1 MRALPFQPPPE
12 RLRLPVD
19 IAPRIIGILGFDG
32 VATLDFIG
40 PLEAF
45 KAARD
50 YDNYHRRRSCYEV
63 VILGLTNKT
72 FVSESGVVCQAERL
86 LAGISALDTLLIPGG
101 SGSRL
106 LEVKRQISAWL
117 RQHHEK
123 LRRVATVCTGLYPL
137 AESGLIDG
145 REVVTHWRCAREFA
159 QCFPALRVNETAS
172 FLQDG
177 RFYTA
182 GGGRAGMEMTLALI
196 NEDYGPQ
203 VAREVARE
211 FVLRL
216 KPSGAEQSLIFAPK
230 DQAESSERLLDLPAW
245 ILAHLD
251 GDLSVEALADKCAVC
266 PRHFSRLFKRVFSKT
281 PAEFVEQLRLGEA
294 RRRLLLP
301 DTTIKSVAEAVGFK
315 SADAFRR
322 AFERELKIS
331 PTTFRV
337 RFADAAAASS
347 GLRRSPGPTPLNQT
361 PTAKR
366 AARSIGA
373 RRRTHGL
380 RA

>member
-1 MRALPFQPPPE
+1 MRSLPFLVPPE

-19 IAPRIIGILGFDG
+19 IAPRVIGILGFDG
-32 VATLDFIG
+32 VAMLDFLG

-45 KAARD
+45 KAAHS
-50 YDNYHRRRSCYEV
+50 YDNYHRRRCCYEV
-63 VILGLTNKT
+63 VILSLTSKT
-72 FVSESGVVCQAERL
+72 FVSQSGVICQAQRL
-86 LAGISALDTLLIPGG
+86 LAGISTLDTLLIPGG

-106 LEVKRQISAWL
+106 VEVRRHISAWL
-117 RQHHEK
+117 RQHHESV
-123 LRRVATVCTGLYPL
+123 RRVAAVCTGLYPL
-137 AESGLIDG
+137 AESGLLEG

-159 QCFPALRVNETAS
+159 QRFPTLRVNEIAS

-182 GGGRAGMEMTLALI
+182 GGGRAAMEMTLALI
-196 NEDYGPQ
+196 NEDYGLQ

-251 GDLSVEALADKCAVC
+251 DKLSVEALADKCALC
-266 PRHFSRLFKRVFSKT
+266 PRHFSRLFKKVFRTT

-301 DTTIKSVAEAVGFK
+301 DATVKSVAEAVGFK

-322 AFERELKIS
+322 AFERALKIS
-331 PTTFRV
+331 PTTFRT
-337 RFADAAAASS
+337 RFADASSPERGRSS
-347 GLRRSPGPTPLNQT
+347 GPATRKRLARATGVPRDSADFTPKFVRLT
-361 PTAKR
+361 T
-366 AARSIGA
+366 
-373 RRRTHGL
+373 
-380 RA
+380 